1 MLLCSEIWN
10 SFRCFLVFQRE
21 TTAAVVMA
29 HVIVTIASRSK
40 SIENQNQMAHS
51 LLNGKTL
58 KNLWLL
64 GKFFRREKMLE
75 VRNFVL
81 NFVFILRA
89 TWIKISLLFTVNRT
103 QDLSL
108 HLLMCSCSPKTR
120 NTKKMVTYNLQS
132 MVTYHLNSKVLVGMW
147 PWDRWRKVFQNWRK
161 SRFCWFWKTK

>member
-89 TWIKISLLFTVNRT
+89 T
-103 QDLSL
+103 
-108 HLLMCSCSPKTR
+108 
-120 NTKKMVTYNLQS
+120 
-132 MVTYHLNSKVLVGMW
+132 
-147 PWDRWRKVFQNWRK
+147 
-161 SRFCWFWKTK
+161 